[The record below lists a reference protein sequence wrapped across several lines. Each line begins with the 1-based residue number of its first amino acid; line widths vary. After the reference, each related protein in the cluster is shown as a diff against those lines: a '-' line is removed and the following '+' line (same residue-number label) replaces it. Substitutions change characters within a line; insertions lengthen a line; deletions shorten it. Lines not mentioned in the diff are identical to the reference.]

1 MKDAGTR
8 ENGSGRDRD
17 REDRQLSPA
26 GSSAEKDRSSGG
38 FQPAVRNGGAAVL

>member
-17 REDRQLSPA
+17 RGDRQLSPA